1 MAKRFFSSPNVTAS
15 ILSITSETVYTLSV
29 CLNMINSK
37 TFQNPLKFEKFAR
50 QSFRL
55 MSCDLF
61 GYGNMSANMHTLLVH
76 GSLYI
81 KYAQDDL
88 GVAPGDLSENREF
101 SIKHVKKLIHL
112 HILLVELV

>member
-37 TFQNPLKFEKFAR
+37 TFQNPLKFEKFSR

-61 GYGNMSANMHTLLVH
+61 GYGNMSATMHTLLVL

-112 HILLVELV
+112 HILLLELV